1 MQSQLSSPVF
11 QGEKTRLRSKI
22 KLFTGLILAAVLTV
36 PLVAIL
42 LYILNVDDT
51 IYCPGTVVPEH
62 TYEIASPFGVP
73 VRQIFFKTGMK
84 VNKGDLLI
92 QLNDTEFVNGINQ
105 IQAEIRS
112 LQAQVEV
119 QKSALAV
126 QLDGSGYEEDA
137 RIVEAEI
144 KSLAAQVN
152 VQKSTL
158 AVQLDGT
165 NYEEEARLVKA
176 EIAILQAQAQV
187 ASHELDILRL
197 EPLPENYRHAQP
209 RLKAAQEAYQK
220 ACEEAEKFKSVLTP
234 REFSTY
240 EKAVRETE
248 LQLSISR
255 ENDLVV
261 KNGLGKQLIAKAE
274 QNVKVIGHQIKEK
287 QEKLAILEG
296 KIAECHK
303 DQVDPASLRGK
314 QIARSKDEIQ
324 VIEHQIKEKQEK
336 LAILKAKI
344 AECHKDQADP
354 ATLRGKKM
362 VQAQREIEVTERK
375 IDEKKVQLKL
385 LEQKRDDCRIYAVEE
400 GTILEIPCKSAMFA
414 ERGKPAIIVGSLEL
428 MVLAEVDPRFIRKV
442 ELDQVGEISSE
453 VFNKLQYGSF
463 DAIVEKISVAPVGTE
478 DPKYAVWMRLDPKG
492 CDIKI
497 GSKAEVKII
506 TGTSK
511 ALFWFMN
518 ITDEDETQQRLLN
531 EKRLR
536 HQQQQNS
543 K

>member
-92 QLNDTEFVNGINQ
+92 QLDDTEFVNGINQ
-105 IQAEIRS
+105 VQAEIRS

-314 QIARSKDEIQ
+314 
-324 VIEHQIKEKQEK
+324 
-336 LAILKAKI
+336 
-344 AECHKDQADP
+344 
-354 ATLRGKKM
+354 KM

>member
-1 MQSQLSSPVF
+1 MQSQLSSPFVH
-11 QGEKTRLRSKI
+11 GEKTSLRSKI

-42 LYILNVDDT
+42 LYVLNVDDT
-51 IYCPGTVVPEH
+51 IYCTGTVIPEH

-73 VRQIFFKTGMK
+73 VREIYFKTGMK

-92 QLNDTEFVNGINQ
+92 QLDDTEFVNGISQ
-105 IQAEIRS
+105 VEAEIKS

-119 QKSALAV
+119 QKSILAV
-126 QLDGSGYEEDA
+126 QLDGSVYEEEA

-144 KSLAAQVN
+144 KSLKAQVN
-152 VQKSTL
+152 VQKSAL

-165 NYEEEARLVKA
+165 NYEEEARIVKA

-187 ASHELDILRL
+187 SSHELDILRL
-197 EPLPENYRHAQP
+197 EPLPENYRHAVP
-209 RLKAAQEAYQK
+209 RLKAAEEAYKK
-220 ACEEAEKFKSVLTP
+220 ATEEAVKFKSVLTP

-248 LQLSISR
+248 LQLAISR

-261 KNGLGKQLIAKAE
+261 RNGLGKQLIMKSE
-274 QNVKVIGHQIKEK
+274 QNVKVIEHQIREK
-287 QEKLAILEG
+287 QERLAILNA
-296 KIAECHK
+296 KIAECH
-303 DQVDPASLRGK
+303 QETVDPATLRGK
-314 QIARSKDEIQ
+314 QIAQSRDEIQ
-324 VIEHQIKEKQEK
+324 VIEHQIKEKQER
-336 LAILKAKI
+336 LAILKSKI
-344 AECHKDQADP
+344 AECHQDKADP

-362 VQAQREIEVTERK
+362 VQSQREIEVTERK
-375 IDEKKVQLKL
+375 IDEKKVQLEL
-385 LEQKRDDCRIYAVEE
+385 LKQKRDDCRIYAVEQ

-414 ERGKPAIIVGSLEL
+414 ERGKPAIVIGSLEL

-442 ELDQVGEISSE
+442 ELEQVGEISSE

-463 DAIVEKISVAPVGTE
+463 EAVVEKISVAPVGE
-478 DPKYAVWMRLDPKG
+478 EEPKYAVWMRLDPKG

-518 ITDEDETQQRLLN
+518 ITTEDETQQRLLN

-536 HQQQQNS
+536 HQQNGQ
-543 K
+543 